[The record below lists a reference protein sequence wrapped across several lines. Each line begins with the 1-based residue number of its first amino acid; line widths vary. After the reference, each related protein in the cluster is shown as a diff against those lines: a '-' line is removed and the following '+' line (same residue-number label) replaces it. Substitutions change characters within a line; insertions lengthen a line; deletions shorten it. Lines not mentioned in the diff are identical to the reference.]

1 MGDQHDLT
9 NLFSWPSNL
18 PKSYFSSL
26 LLSPS
31 FVAGPRTTRFPA
43 PAFVN
48 SRFPVIL
55 WVSGVSPR
63 DLRNRLR

>member
-31 FVAGPRTTRFPA
+31 FVAGPRDHAIPCPSLREF
-43 PAFVN
+43 
-48 SRFPVIL
+48 L
-55 WVSGVSPR
+55 VSP
-63 DLRNRLR
+63 